1 MRLRRVLWN
10 PKYKEY
16 TWIVRLDTPSEGIWT
31 TYPGRN
37 CTRLPP
43 FTPGCAPPF
52 VFDCRHLYLDARRH
66 LASGCGH
73 LHPAAAH
80 FPPPDIHIW
89 NFDAE
94 WERRRFNF
102 SGRTYPDYLIAAY
115 LDGRA
120 AILHSAAVF
129 SWSFLLFPTDIL
141 RYLPPIF
148 WDILL

>member
-66 LASGCGH
+66 LASGCCHLHPDARRH
-73 LHPAAAH
+73 LHPAVAIYTRM
-80 FPPPDIHIW
+80 FTSGMQEPDG
-89 NFDAE
+89 
-94 WERRRFNF
+94 RGGVFNF
-102 SGRTYPDYLIAAY
+102 SGRTYSDHLIASTQMGEQPFCTVLWRSPEA
-115 LDGRA
+115 
-120 AILHSAAVF
+120 
-129 SWSFLLFPTDIL
+129 SW
-141 RYLPPIF
+141 YLPPIF